1 MPKNATNQHAKSTGQ
16 NRPSTPVARTAKQP
30 DIKFLNVELG
40 ESQKSACG
48 HWIAS
53 QPDIWAI
60 MDGLISEGYK
70 VSHSIDKRTG
80 AHMAT
85 ITDRRENSQFADHCF
100 TIRGRDYGTALLR
113 LCWVHTCYLDG
124 DWSNIGGNAAD
135 NDLW

>member
-1 MPKNATNQHAKSTGQ
+1 MKNATNQHAKSTGKD
-16 NRPSTPVARTAKQP
+16 RPKKPASRSAQYT

-40 ESQKSACG
+40 ESQKSSCQ

-53 QPDIWAI
+53 QPDIWSI
-60 MDGLISEGYK
+60 MDGVISEGYK
-70 VSHSIDKRTG
+70 VSHSVDARSG

-85 ITDRRENSQFADHCF
+85 ITDRRDGSEFAGHCF

-113 LCWVHTCYLDG
+113 LCWVHTVYLDG
-124 DWSNIGGNAAD
+124 DWTNIAGNTAD

>member
-1 MPKNATNQHAKSTGQ
+1 MPKNATNQHAKPISK
-16 NRPSTPVARTAKQP
+16 NRPPAPAARSAKYT

-53 QPDIWAI
+53 QPDIWSI

-70 VSHSIDKRTG
+70 VSHSVDKRSG

-85 ITDRRENSQFADHCF
+85 ITDRREDSQFLDHCF

-124 DWSNIGGNAAD
+124 DWSNIGSNTAD